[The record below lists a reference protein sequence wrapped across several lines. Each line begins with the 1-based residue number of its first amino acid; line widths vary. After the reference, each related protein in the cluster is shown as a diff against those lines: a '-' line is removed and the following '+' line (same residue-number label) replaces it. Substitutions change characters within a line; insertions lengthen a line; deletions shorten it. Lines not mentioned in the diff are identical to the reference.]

1 MAIGKTQL
9 ASQPKPCSP
18 TGAGMKPQGPS
29 CERRKLTGHPPRQP
43 PPVST
48 KSTAKPKIDPTPTP
62 TPGPPPQRRSSRPA
76 RPSSQATEI
85 DGPSTAAT
93 AANQHKINRQIEKP
107 PHPQPQTRFTP
118 QQEANAFSAR
128 SSRQLRRR
136 LPHQYCPVPFWTMR
150 SLYGT
155 NSTFSSVAEF
165 PKVPF
170 RAAKLTFKPFPD
182 CYNLVKRPPRKR
194 GLERTPAFHA

>member
-29 CERRKLTGHPPRQP
+29 CERRKRTGHPPRQP

-107 PHPQPQTRFTP
+107 PHPQPPDQVHPT
-118 QQEANAFSAR
+118 AR
-128 SSRQLRRR
+128 SERLFRPFFKTVTPPTPPPVLPSTVLDDAVPLRHQFHLQRRHRVPESPIPGREINIQAVSGLLQSR
-136 LPHQYCPVPFWTMR
+136 
-150 SLYGT
+150 
-155 NSTFSSVAEF
+155 
-165 PKVPF
+165 
-170 RAAKLTFKPFPD
+170 
-182 CYNLVKRPPRKR
+182 
-194 GLERTPAFHA
+194 